1 MDNSSGLCVDPSNL
15 CLPNSSNF
23 NESADLDLKFTQEDI
38 DLSLLFGN
46 FSYLVLLVVCS
57 VGNSLN
63 FLVLTNSRRK
73 WKSSAWCYMLGT
85 STADLAAIWMGFP
98 YFLWNLAEQYRLPL
112 SAQNN
117 EPLITL
123 LTGVTGW
130 GEAACMRLSDWI
142 LVAFSWERLLIII
155 SPFRFDFLQ
164 RHSVYYA
171 NQQYDFSTPL
181 DNAAWLTSWGRVYN
195 TAQVFVQ
202 LLTFFLVLLPSIVLI
217 IFIRRRR
224 SAAINRSKVKPAV
237 PRAALD
243 TGEFC
248 IHPKTMRH
256 HVGINVILLSSAAL
270 YLITRFPHI
279 VFLCIFRLA
288 QQFESDQTVEYFVAP
303 IIYVIMYLGYSLTFF
318 IYISMHRLYRE
329 RFIKLIVDPL
339 RARSNEYISRSGGGW
354 KDWMIS
360 FMTGQ
365 SISAAAATASVTSNT
380 YIPMKSV
387 QKISGRISLSRRE
400 RLRATTM

>member
-1 MDNSSGLCVDPSNL
+1 
-15 CLPNSSNF
+15 
-23 NESADLDLKFTQEDI
+23 
-38 DLSLLFGN
+38 
-46 FSYLVLLVVCS
+46 
-57 VGNSLN
+57 
-63 FLVLTNSRRK
+63 
-73 WKSSAWCYMLGT
+73 
-85 STADLAAIWMGFP
+85 MGFP

-164 RHSVYYA
+164 RVRTARTIVLTLFSFSVLFGVYIVVQHSVYYA